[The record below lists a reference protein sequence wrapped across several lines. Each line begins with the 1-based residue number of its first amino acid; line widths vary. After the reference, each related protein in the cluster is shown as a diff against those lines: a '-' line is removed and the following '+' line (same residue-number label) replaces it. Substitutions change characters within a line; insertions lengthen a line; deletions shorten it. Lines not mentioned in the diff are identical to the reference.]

1 MAAIRTP
8 PASDIALAVVLTL
21 FGLLITVFPA
31 EDDHGLWL
39 DSVVIVAASLPVLWR
54 RTAPLTAAAALAV
67 GVVVSG
73 IPTFEQVRCGVAIPL
88 LVLYAV
94 GSRRDRGAATGGLA
108 LVLAGMAF
116 LSVTDVNLTPAVLWF
131 VVPLCT
137 GVWAVGCL
145 VRSRDLVAGELAE
158 RSQALERQRAQTAQ
172 LAVEVERS
180 RLAAEIDAVT
190 RRRLYEMIALA
201 DAGRAESF
209 AQIERSARESLND
222 MRGLLGVLRSDAR

>member
-1 MAAIRTP
+1 M
-8 PASDIALAVVLTL
+8 
-21 FGLLITVFPA
+21 
-31 EDDHGLWL
+31 WL
-39 DSVVIVAASLPVLWR
+39 DSVVIAAASLPVLWR
-54 RTAPLTAAAALAV
+54 RTAPLTACAALAV

-73 IPTFEQVRCGVAIPL
+73 IPTFEQVRCGVAIPAAL

-116 LSVTDVNLTPAVLWF
+116 LSVTDVNLSPAVLWF
-131 VVPLCT
+131 VGPLCT

-158 RSQALERQRAQTAQ
+158 RSQALERQRAQTAR

-201 DAGRAESF
+201 DAGRPEGF

-222 MRGLLGVLRSDAR
+222 MRGLLGVLRSDVR